1 MKKREGDW
9 ANMSLASLSLSLS
22 KIPRPRWW
30 WSVRLTLLQSGS
42 GSDSI
47 AVSLLLP
54 SRDDDVGIQRHST
67 RRFGT
72 RAMQRGER
80 YSAEPHHL
88 LGRRRS
94 VELDK
99 VSEKKNK
106 KSLLNIYNISSSDAL
121 VSVSKSQSVYTH
133 RADVVQE
140 PVLSIPGGLTTQIPW
155 TFKLFFKDETI
166 KAVYTLLMN
175 VAVSPLRR
183 NLLPQ
188 IPREDPECRSS
199 VSHSVHAGTYWHD
212 PKLVLPSTNIV
223 FIIFP
228 RPVQQWA

>member
-9 ANMSLASLSLSLS
+9 ANMSLASLSLS

-99 VSEKKNK
+99 VSEKKK
-106 KSLLNIYNISSSDAL
+106 KKTKNPFWIYIIFPARMHL
-121 VSVSKSQSVYTH
+121 WVSQSLRVYTH
-133 RADVVQE
+133 IEQ
-140 PVLSIPGGLTTQIPW
+140 
-155 TFKLFFKDETI
+155 
-166 KAVYTLLMN
+166 TL
-175 VAVSPLRR
+175 
-183 NLLPQ
+183 
-188 IPREDPECRSS
+188 CRSPYYQFQ
-199 VSHSVHAGTYWHD
+199 AG
-212 PKLVLPSTNIV
+212 
-223 FIIFP
+223 
-228 RPVQQWA
+228 